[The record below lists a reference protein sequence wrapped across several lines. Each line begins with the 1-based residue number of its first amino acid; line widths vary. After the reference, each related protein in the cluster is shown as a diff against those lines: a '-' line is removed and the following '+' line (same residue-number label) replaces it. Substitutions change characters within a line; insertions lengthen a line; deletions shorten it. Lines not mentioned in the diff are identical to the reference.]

1 MPKPKA
7 GARPDGVEAE
17 ILRLLGERGEMYAI
31 EIARALGLPWSSLQ
45 WRLYR
50 LEREGYI
57 VTRRGPHGRRLVR
70 LRHADPP
77 DG

>member
-17 ILRLLGERGEMYAI
+17 ILRLLGERGEMYAM

-50 LEREGYI
+50 LEREGY
-57 VTRRGPHGRRLVR
+57 VVSRRGPHGRRLVR
-70 LRHADPP
+70 LRRADPP

>member
-7 GARPDGVEAE
+7 KARPDGVGAE
-17 ILRLLGERGEMYAI
+17 ILRLLGERGEMYAM

-45 WRLYR
+45 WRLYW
-50 LEREGYI
+50 LEREGY
-57 VTRRGPHGRRLVR
+57 VVSKRGPHGRRLVR
-70 LRHADPP
+70 LRRDDPP